1 MHGALFKSKTLF
13 ADAQAVAWA
22 AEAVSTLAARATVEE
37 EHGVVHVA
45 VPAILISLVGALVA
59 VEEFQSL
66 VKRASMVAFSSTRP
80 PGATKGREAAAK
92 ALFGHVDVAKK
103 YAVKIEPDSALCGH
117 ALETHDSLV
126 RAT

>member
-22 AEAVSTLAARATVEE
+22 AQAVSTLAARATVEE

-59 VEEFQSL
+59 VEQFQSL
-66 VKRASMVAFSSTRP
+66 VRAASMVDCTRN
-80 PGATKGREAAAK
+80 AAARKHREAAAK
-92 ALFGHVDVAKK
+92 ALFGHVDVASKHAK
-103 YAVKIEPDSALCGH
+103 RIDQDFALCGH
-117 ALETHDSLV
+117 ALEIHDSLV

>member
-66 VKRASMVAFSSTRP
+66 VKRASMVASTRP